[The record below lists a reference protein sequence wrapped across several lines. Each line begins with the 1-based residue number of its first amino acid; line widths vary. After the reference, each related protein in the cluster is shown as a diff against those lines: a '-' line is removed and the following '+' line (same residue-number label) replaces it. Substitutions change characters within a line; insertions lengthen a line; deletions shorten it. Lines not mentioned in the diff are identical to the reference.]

1 MFQVPQNMDAPAVV
15 RSRNSV
21 QPAQGARLW
30 WGLYSV
36 HPPYSSLC
44 TPVLPARAFPTTPE
58 ILGLPG
64 LWAAVVLSLAPT
76 LDELLNQA
84 HAGK

>member
-1 MFQVPQNMDAPAVV
+1 MGPLFPA
-15 RSRNSV
+15 
-21 QPAQGARLW
+21 
-30 WGLYSV
+30 
-36 HPPYSSLC
+36 HPYFSLC
-44 TPVLPARAFPTTPE
+44 PPVLPARCLPTHPE

-76 LDELLNQA
+76 LHELSNQT

>member
-1 MFQVPQNMDAPAVV
+1 MWIHLLLSDRETQFNQLKELISGGPFVPCPPVFLP
-15 RSRNSV
+15 
-21 QPAQGARLW
+21 QPPG
-30 WGLYSV
+30 
-36 HPPYSSLC
+36 
-44 TPVLPARAFPTTPE
+44 PARCLPTHPE

-76 LDELLNQA
+76 LHELSNQT